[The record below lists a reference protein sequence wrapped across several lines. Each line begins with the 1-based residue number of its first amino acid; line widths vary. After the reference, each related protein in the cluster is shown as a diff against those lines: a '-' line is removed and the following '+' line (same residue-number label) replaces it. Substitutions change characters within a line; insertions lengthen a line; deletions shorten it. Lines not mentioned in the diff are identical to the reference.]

1 MVRKFEK
8 DVMDVAADF
17 PKRALAL
24 LQNNGI

>member
-1 MVRKFEK
+1 MGRKFER